1 MQYCLHDVEV
11 ATLRDRVKEAA
22 SNKLAS
28 FRQSRRRREQ
38 NRVQQ
43 VTLTATDIHDTTE
56 LAEVVGFESR
66 FGFKARVACHR
77 SIENGLLFR
86 MIHPIGP
93 GIYSMGESACAV
105 ARFDAVEQVTPGL
118 PLAGGSDP
126 FGVVTGR
133 ARRVA
138 RQARAQGGEIEF
150 LAAGLMKHTDRSQS
164 AE

>member
-1 MQYCLHDVEV
+1 
-11 ATLRDRVKEAA
+11 
-22 SNKLAS
+22 
-28 FRQSRRRREQ
+28 
-38 NRVQQ
+38 
-43 VTLTATDIHDTTE
+43 
-56 LAEVVGFESR
+56 
-66 FGFKARVACHR
+66 
-77 SIENGLLFR
+77 
-86 MIHPIGP
+86 
-93 GIYSMGESACAV
+93 MGESACAV

-118 PLAGGSDP
+118 PLAGCTDP